1 MNRDKYVFGLFM
13 DMTGAFDRVWWPGV
27 LHRLHVKGIS
37 GEMYKVIKDYLK
49 GGWVQLEEGNWVKG
63 KRVNRGCPQGSVLG
77 PQLWKIVFDELIEMM
92 EGRHGKSIE
101 MIAYADDRTNS
112 RREIEEK
119 ANLVIKDLMEWC
131 RMAKMEL
138 SKEKTVGMMLKGKLD
153 SGRLPRVFLE
163 ERKICIVNEVKY
175 LGILL
180 TRNMGIEKHI
190 QEIADKGRKKMG
202 KYFGLIRK
210 LKIPYKVTMIIY
222 KGVYDSIMTYAVWA
236 WYKIMRKAELRKV
249 NSEQRKVLLA
259 MIKGYRTVSMDA
271 TNVIAGVMPMD
282 LEMRRRWLQG

>member
-1 MNRDKYVFGLFM
+1 MISAELIKQGWEILKVPLVKLFNSCRM
-13 DMTGAFDRVWWPGV
+13 W
-27 LHRLHVKGIS
+27 
-37 GEMYKVIKDYLK
+37 
-49 GGWVQLEEGNWVKG
+49 GGRWVQLEEGDWVNG

-92 EGRHGKSIE
+92 EERHGKSIE
-101 MIAYADDRTNS
+101 MIAYADDGVILIGANS

-119 ANLVIKDLMEWC
+119 ASFVIRDLMEWC
-131 RMAKMEL
+131 GMAKMKL

-163 ERKICIVNEVKY
+163 ERKICIVNKVKY

-190 QEIADKGRKKMG
+190 QEVADKGRKKMG

-210 LKIPYKVTMIIY
+210 LKIPYKVTMMIY
-222 KGVYDSIMTYAVWA
+222 KGVYESIMTYAVWA

-259 MIKGYRTVSMDA
+259 MIKGY
-271 TNVIAGVMPMD
+271 
-282 LEMRRRWLQG
+282 